1 MPDTVVIK
9 DVSGNKVGIDGDRLK
24 VDAVLE
30 VGDIEIGAVEIKNH
44 DTDDRVEVNSNNALK
59 TIQEVPQQLNANQVT
74 VTTAGSRVNFVSLAS
89 LSITIKALAGNTGLI
104 YVGGNTVDSSNGF
117 ELSAGD
123 SISLAID
130 NHDEIWIDS
139 SVSGEGISYMSV
151 R

>member
-59 TIQEVPQQLNANQVT
+59 TIQEVPQQLNANQLT

>member
-44 DTDDRVEVNSNNALK
+44 DTDDRVEVNSNNSLK
-59 TIQEVPQQLNANQVT
+59 IIEEVPQQLNANQVT
-74 VTTAGSRVNFVSLAS
+74 VTTAGSRVNFISLAS